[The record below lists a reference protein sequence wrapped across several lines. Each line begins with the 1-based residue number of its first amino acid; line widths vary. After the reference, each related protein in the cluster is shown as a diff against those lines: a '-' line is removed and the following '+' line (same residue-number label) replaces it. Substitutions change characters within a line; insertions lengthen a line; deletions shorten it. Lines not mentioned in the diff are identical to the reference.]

1 MKKTFVS
8 IFFLLIIADAVG
20 QNDPTDSVITGTVVI
35 NKDPRLDILA
45 KKELEF
51 NTFGLK
57 SAKGYRLL
65 VLSSNERE
73 KAMKVRARL
82 LQLYPEQKVYMVF
95 QTPFIK
101 LKFGNFVNKSD
112 AEKYKDMI
120 TRARLVTNNIYIV
133 GEAVEVKPD
142 KNREKTEE

>member
-8 IFFLLIIADAVG
+8 IFFLLIIAGAAA
-20 QNDPTDSVITGTVVI
+20 QNNPTDSVIMGTVVI

-51 NTFGLK
+51 NTYGLK

-65 VLSSNERE
+65 ILSSNERE
-73 KAMKVRARL
+73 KSMKVRARL

-95 QTPFIK
+95 QNPFIK
-101 LKFGNFVNKSD
+101 LKFGNFVDKSE
-112 AEKYKDMI
+112 AEKYKDML

-142 KNREKTEE
+142 KNKEKTEE